1 MTTFQ
6 VLKDTIKQSIQK
18 FKNWRKIRICKS
30 LNHRTSNYKIIS
42 TTVIQ
47 DWTNSLNNQQIRTVC
62 LKCHCENCHTT
73 FILNNRWEFRD
84 SDEQFSFNC

>member
-6 VLKDTIKQSIQK
+6 VLKDIFEQSIQK

-42 TTVIQ
+42 TSIIQ
-47 DWTNSLNNQQIRTVC
+47 DWTDSINNQQIRTVC
-62 LKCHCENCHTT
+62 YKCVCSNCKT
-73 FILNNRWEFRD
+73 IYLLNNKWEFRD
-84 SDEQFSFNC
+84 GDEQFSFSN